1 MLARLPLC
9 CYHWLVDTQTVNLPR
24 RKTETSPSEPQ
35 TLSQPKT
42 QNEIVTQAPAATAET
57 KEPKNII
64 VKGEQL
70 QGKALLEKSASMSGK
85 PIDEVAKECGYWRE
99 TTSRETGES
108 RTVTLT
114 SDFMA
119 AMLKAQSG
127 VEFAPPTR
135 AYSRRTNRAPVVTVG
150 GNGNIVVGN
159 RYSSVAGF
167 GPTSKV
173 RVEAAEG
180 KITIIAYIPAEGE
193 EDGGEQ
199 DDLDL

>member
-1 MLARLPLC
+1 M
-9 CYHWLVDTQTVNLPR
+9 
-24 RKTETSPSEPQ
+24 
-35 TLSQPKT
+35 
-42 QNEIVTQAPAATAET
+42 TQAPAAPET
-57 KEPKNII
+57 KETKNII

-70 QGKALLEKSASMSGK
+70 QGKALLEKSASMAGK

-99 TTSRETGES
+99 TTNRETGES

-159 RYSSVAGF
+159 RYSSVAAFAPG
-167 GPTSKV
+167 SKV
-173 RVEAAEG
+173 RVDAVEG
-180 KITIIAYIPAEGE
+180 KITIIAYVPAEGE
-193 EDGGEQ
+193 EDAEQ